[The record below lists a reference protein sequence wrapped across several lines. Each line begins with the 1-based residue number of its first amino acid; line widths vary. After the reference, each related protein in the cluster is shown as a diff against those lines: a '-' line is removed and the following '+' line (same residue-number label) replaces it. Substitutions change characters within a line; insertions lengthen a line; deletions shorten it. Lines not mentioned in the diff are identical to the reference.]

1 MAISIDNAR
10 THDQLERLL
19 EERSKALASA
29 EAQVRSL
36 FEDSPLGIALTSYEG
51 QVLAVNKA
59 ILQMLRI
66 TEEEMLQR
74 NVARFY
80 CDPGDRDA
88 LLSGMQELGFVQDFG
103 AELVRNDGSSFYAS
117 LNVSRL
123 VLGDDEV
130 LLAMIEDVTDQI
142 TAEQESAVL
151 EERARL
157 ARDLHDAVT
166 QTLFSAS
173 LLADTTPRIWEK
185 DQTIATQNLNQLGRL
200 LRGAL
205 AEMRTLLFELRTEAM
220 KDQTLGQLLGPL
232 TEAARARARAEVDLQ
247 VEGDRPLPPS
257 VTMALH
263 RIAQESLNNVAK
275 HAEATKVDVDLKG
288 SAEGVVLRI
297 SDDGR
302 GFDPGH
308 IPPGH
313 LGVGIMT
320 ERAREVGA
328 VLTIESQRGRGTQ
341 VVVTWSDQGEG
352 DVDD

>member
-1 MAISIDNAR
+1 
-10 THDQLERLL
+10 LLKRLQ
-19 EERSKALASA
+19 ESGVVNNFGVEAL
-29 EAQVRSL
+29 RK
-36 FEDSPLGIALTSYEG
+36 DGTSYF
-51 QVLAVNKA
+51 A
-59 ILQMLRI
+59 
-66 TEEEMLQR
+66 
-74 NVARFY
+74 NV
-80 CDPGDRDA
+80 
-88 LLSGMQELGFVQDFG
+88 
-103 AELVRNDGSSFYAS
+103 
-117 LNVSRL
+117 NVSRL
-123 VLGDDEV
+123 PQAGEDV
-130 LLAMIEDVTDQI
+130 LLAIIEDVTEQI
-142 TAEQESAVL
+142 TAEQQTAIL

-157 ARDLHDAVT
+157 ARDLHDAVS

-173 LLADTTPRIWEK
+173 LLADTAPRIWEK

-275 HAEATKVDVDLKG
+275 HAEAATIDVDLSG
-288 SAEGVVLRI
+288 SPEGVVLRI

-352 DVDD
+352 DVND